1 MMHHTCALTLLL
13 SLPLPPPGKLRRGAG
28 WWVELIELS
37 MRLDRDVTL
46 VQAVKQ
52 SLADSVRQ
60 FSNDDG
66 GRPGLTS
73 MARRSAGSNKSAIC
87 LQYIMLGII
96 LSSFVVSWKLLKVL
110 YIFVRVRLF

>member
-1 MMHHTCALTLLL
+1 MRTHAC
-13 SLPLPPPGKLRRGAG
+13 SSPSPGKLRHGAG

-60 FSNDDG
+60 FSNDDS
-66 GRPGLTS
+66 GRHDLTS
-73 MARRSAGSNKSAIC
+73 MARRSAGSTKSAIC
-87 LQYIMLGII
+87 LQNKMLGII

-110 YIFVRVRLF
+110 NIFVRVRFFKT